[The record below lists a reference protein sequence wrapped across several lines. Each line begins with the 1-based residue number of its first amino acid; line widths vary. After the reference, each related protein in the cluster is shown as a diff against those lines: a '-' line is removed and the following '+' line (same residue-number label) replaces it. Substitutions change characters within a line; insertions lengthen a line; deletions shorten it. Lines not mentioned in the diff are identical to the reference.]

1 MSTST
6 HSLTHY
12 TAESSMQCNC
22 SRIGTMD
29 HQREGTE
36 IIINFNII
44 VHHIYVLPAHN
55 AIVMNAKDSDD
66 DGGDG
71 FGIV

>member
-6 HSLTHY
+6 HSLTILQR
-12 TAESSMQCNC
+12 AACSAIVVESG
-22 SRIGTMD
+22 RWII
-29 HQREGTE
+29 REGTE
-36 IIINFNII
+36 IIININII

-55 AIVMNAKDSDD
+55 AIVMNAKDADD